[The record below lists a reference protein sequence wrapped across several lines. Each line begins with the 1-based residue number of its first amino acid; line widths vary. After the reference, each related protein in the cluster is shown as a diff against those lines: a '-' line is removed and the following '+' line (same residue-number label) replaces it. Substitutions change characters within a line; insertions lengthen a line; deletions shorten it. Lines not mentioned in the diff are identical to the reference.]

1 MDLED
6 PFPNG
11 WRNFTPPRCPV
22 PNCPTAAPGGP
33 AFEWSPRGSYR
44 RKCDRRTV
52 PRFDCHVCEHS
63 FSVQT
68 FRVNY
73 RLHRPELIEPMFDA
87 FVSKTTQRQ
96 TARIVVCTRTTVRRY
111 LLRLAEH
118 SRDFQVA
125 VLDRAAARGGI
136 SGRFQLDELE
146 TFEQNR
152 RKKPVTMPVLIEA
165 ACRFTLHGETAP
177 LPARSSGR
185 ATALEGT
192 LEHETQV
199 DVRKSGSR
207 EAVKQCFA
215 VLARVASKAE
225 KVDVSTDQ
233 KSSYATVLEEL
244 MPGRYVHH
252 TYSGRAERST
262 ANPLWPINHTLAML
276 RDGMSR
282 LVRRSWAASKD
293 RVWLAHHLWIW
304 IAYRNYIRGYT
315 NKQKRVTS
323 GQLAGVVARRFT
335 KSNFF
340 EWRVAPRA

>member
-11 WRNFTPPRCPV
+11 WHRFRPPRCPV
-22 PNCPTAAPGGP
+22 PDCPSSTPGGP
-33 AFEWSPRGSYR
+33 PFEWSSRGSYR
-44 RKCDRRTV
+44 RKCDRRVV

-96 TARIVVCTRTTVRRY
+96 TARIVVCTRATVRRY
-111 LLRLAEH
+111 LLRLSEH
-118 SRDFQVA
+118 ARAFQMA
-125 VLDRAAARGGI
+125 VLDRAEARGGI
-136 SGRFQLDELE
+136 NGHFQLDELE
-146 TFEQNR
+146 TFEQDR

-165 ACRFTLHGETAP
+165 VCRFTLHGETAP
-177 LPARSSGR
+177 LPARTHNR
-185 ATALEGT
+185 AAASEATV
-192 LEHETQV
+192 EHETQ
-199 DVRKSGSR
+199 DNVRKSGSR

-215 VLARVASKAE
+215 VLARVACKTGQI
-225 KVDVSTDQ
+225 KVSTDR

-252 TYSGRAERST
+252 AYSGRAERST

-282 LVRRSWAASKD
+282 LVRRSWAASKC

-304 IAYRNYIRGYT
+304 IGYRNYIRGFT
-315 NKQKRVTS
+315 NKHKRVTS
-323 GQLAGVVARRFT
+323 GQLAGVVERRFT

-340 EWRVAPRA
+340 EWKVGPRE

>member
-11 WRNFTPPRCPV
+11 WRNFMPPRCPV
-22 PNCPTAAPGGP
+22 PDCPTAVPGGP
-33 AFEWSPRGSYR
+33 AFRWSPRGTYK

-52 PRFDCHVCEHS
+52 PRFHCEVCNHS

-96 TARIVVCTRTTVRRY
+96 TARIVACTRTTVRRY

-118 SRDFQVA
+118 ARAFQVA
-125 VLDRAAARGGI
+125 VLDRAADRGGI
-136 SGRFQLDELE
+136 TGRFQLDELE

-152 RKKPVTMPVLIEA
+152 LQKPVTMPVLIEA

-177 LPARSSGR
+177 LPARGSAR
-185 ATALEGT
+185 AAGQEDALEA
-192 LEHETQV
+192 EKQ
-199 DVRKSGSR
+199 DNVRKSGSR

-215 VLARVASKAE
+215 VLARVASKAV

-233 KSSYATVLEEL
+233 KSSYPTVLEEL

-252 TYSGRAERST
+252 AHSGRAVRSV

-293 RVWLAHHLWIW
+293 REWLAHHLWIW
-304 IAYRNYIRGYT
+304 ISYRNYIRGFT
-315 NKQKRVTS
+315 NKKKRVTS
-323 GQLAGVVARRFT
+323 GQLAGVVERRFT